1 MRDEGPGRQ
10 GSLVPHGPS
19 VGAPK
24 QDPDSRILA
33 LPKETAFWP
42 ALGLGRGS
50 EGGKVVVSRLSE
62 KGPTPT

>member
-1 MRDEGPGRQ
+1 MKVRADRDP
-10 GSLVPHGPS
+10 LCPHGPS

-24 QDPDSRILA
+24 QEPDSHILV

-50 EGGKVVVSRLSE
+50 EGGKVVVKRLSE
-62 KGPTPT
+62 KEPTPT